1 MKNDQGVN
9 IISAGPSTPVE
20 ITGLNGSPAAGD
32 KFMAFESEKE
42 AKEIAEKRE
51 IEAKNQK
58 QKKKLFLLMIYLIR
72 LRAVLKRLKL
82 FLSVMLEDQKKQ
94 LRAHLKS

>member
-1 MKNDQGVN
+1 
-9 IISAGPSTPVE
+9 
-20 ITGLNGSPAAGD
+20 
-32 KFMAFESEKE
+32 MAFESEKE

-82 FLSVMLEDQKKQ
+82 FLSVMLEDLKKQ